1 MASIVYPEFF
11 TSPHNAAR
19 QAPKNAICLLGCPYL
34 PCFGFI
40 SMRILSWFLR
50 LVVFLLLFGLALN
63 NLETVTLH
71 LLFGTEWR
79 TPMIVLL
86 LVVFALGAVLGALA
100 LLPSWMRHR
109 KQVRL
114 ARNSEPP
121 PKPSAATAAA
131 PADFPQH
138 PIDRPIDGV

>member
-1 MASIVYPEFF
+1 
-11 TSPHNAAR
+11 
-19 QAPKNAICLLGCPYL
+19 
-34 PCFGFI
+34 
-40 SMRILSWFLR
+40 MRILSWFLR

-86 LVVFALGAVLGALA
+86 LVVFALGAMLGALA

-121 PKPSAATAAA
+121 PKPSAATAVA

>member
-1 MASIVYPEFF
+1 
-11 TSPHNAAR
+11 
-19 QAPKNAICLLGCPYL
+19 
-34 PCFGFI
+34 
-40 SMRILSWFLR
+40 MRILSWFLR

-109 KQVRL
+109 KQGRV
-114 ARNSEPP
+114 ARDSEPAP
-121 PKPSAATAAA
+121 KPKPSAAAAVA
-131 PADFPQH
+131 PAEFPQH